1 MKSLKEETNSASFAQ
16 VVHHNAIRFCMCLTF
31 TILVKMRSK
40 VQWNKPHS
48 QTTPSWSG
56 NEATVELP
64 YSRLHELLTLQL
76 ISSRTCMVLN
86 AYKPLSDLDPPV
98 LPDPE
103 QYKIHPITQMLVAFI
118 TLVCY
123 CQWIQ
128 WWGIAFALLLIVQL
142 YLASYSN
149 REALNVAASYS
160 QKPE

>member
-86 AYKPLSDLDPPV
+86 AYMYKPPSDLDPPV

-103 QYKIHPITQMLVAFI
+103 QYKIHPIMQMLVAFI
-118 TLVCY
+118 TLVCLLPVNSMTGH
-123 CQWIQ
+123 CICTV
-128 WWGIAFALLLIVQL
+128 AHRTALLGIIQ
-142 YLASYSN
+142 
-149 REALNVAASYS
+149 
-160 QKPE
+160 Q